1 MGSYILCRV
10 KRTEKP
16 FYIENIGI
24 NIYSIEELCYYLYHN
39 IYLIDGTLINEELAD
54 WIGKD
59 LGLPLLAAK
68 LRPHISKF
76 ADLHDVLYPIFK
88 EINYLTYEEMK
99 RLSAEID
106 AFYRAPHLVRE
117 KKKGD
122 ALSDNGMYIAAIR
135 LYERILK
142 ELQTEEGREDASE
155 EETHLSRRILHN
167 LGCVHARMFQM
178 DKAAECFWK
187 AFREEERDE
196 DLEAYLMA
204 YGESRTPIEYES
216 RLTEL
221 AVTDEMRGRVRE
233 RLGQFR
239 RTPEIPVYSQGI
251 DNRLQE
257 ITKQYHRSTGS

>member
-10 KRTEKP
+10 NRAQKP
-16 FYIENIGI
+16 FYIENIGR
-24 NIYSIEELCYYLYHN
+24 NIYSIEELCYYLHHN

-99 RLSAEID
+99 KLGAEIE
-106 AFYRAPHLVRE
+106 AFYRAPHLLRE

-122 ALSDNGMYIAAIR
+122 ALSDNGMYFSAIR

-142 ELQTEEGREDASE
+142 EIGTEEGREDAGE
-155 EETHLSRRILHN
+155 DADGLSTRILHN
-167 LGCVHARMFQM
+167 LGCIYARMFQM

-216 RLTEL
+216 RLSEL
-221 AVTDEMRGRVRE
+221 AVTDTMRKNVQE

-251 DNRLQE
+251 DQKLQE